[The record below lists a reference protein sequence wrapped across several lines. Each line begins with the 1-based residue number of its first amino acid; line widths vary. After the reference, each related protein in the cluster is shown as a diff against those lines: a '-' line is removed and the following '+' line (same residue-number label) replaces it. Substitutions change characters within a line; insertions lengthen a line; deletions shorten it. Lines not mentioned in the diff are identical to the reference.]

1 MQGFERGQKQLN
13 KGFNLFIIN
22 HQVTWEIWKYRNYCV
37 FSGVNPDVATVVRAV
52 TDQCILWCAAGS
64 KDLQGLVD

>member
-1 MQGFERGQKQLN
+1 MVQGFETGRKQL
-13 KGFNLFIIN
+13 KEFNLLIII
-22 HQVTWEIWKYRNYCV
+22 VAWEIWKYRNYCV